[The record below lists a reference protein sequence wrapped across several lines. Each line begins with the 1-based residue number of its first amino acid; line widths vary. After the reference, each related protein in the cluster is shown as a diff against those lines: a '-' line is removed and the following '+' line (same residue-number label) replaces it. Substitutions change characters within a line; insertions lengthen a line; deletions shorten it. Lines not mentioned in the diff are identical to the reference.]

1 MRTMELR
8 NLEGAHQIAARD
20 RTDEVPEHVEHARV
34 GGMYVQ
40 RRCGCV
46 EGNLRIRRSRN
57 VNINSATMTHLQYAL
72 ALEPHVQILSGAAL
86 AVVHA
91 RVEERV

>member
-8 NLEGAHQIAARD
+8 YLEGAHQIAARD
-20 RTDEVPEHVEHARV
+20 RTDKVPERVEHARV
-34 GGMYVQ
+34 GGVYVQ

-46 EGNLRIRRSRN
+46 EGNLNIRQSRN
-57 VNINSATMTHLQYAL
+57 ANTNSATMTHLQYAL
-72 ALEPHVQILSGAAL
+72 ALEPHIQILSGAAL

-91 RVEERV
+91 RVEKRV